1 MIEHWNA
8 DGALPGSIDTYCA
21 ELAGTRK
28 WRATFETMTGKAFSE
43 VKERT
48 RCVAVAS
55 GLQEVVRAGCT
66 LPKCNP
72 EMSCATCVRRGTH
85 HERRPPSHPNARCD
99 VGRATP
105 SAASRVGSRAD
116 SADTKLV
123 LLHA

>member
-1 MIEHWNA
+1 M
-8 DGALPGSIDTYCA
+8 PGSIDTYCA

-72 EMSCATCVRRGTH
+72 ELSCATCVRRGTH
-85 HERRPPSHPNARCD
+85 PRTQASLPPQCSLCRGPCDALSRISRRFACRFC
-99 VGRATP
+99 
-105 SAASRVGSRAD
+105 
-116 SADTKLV
+116 
-123 LLHA
+123 